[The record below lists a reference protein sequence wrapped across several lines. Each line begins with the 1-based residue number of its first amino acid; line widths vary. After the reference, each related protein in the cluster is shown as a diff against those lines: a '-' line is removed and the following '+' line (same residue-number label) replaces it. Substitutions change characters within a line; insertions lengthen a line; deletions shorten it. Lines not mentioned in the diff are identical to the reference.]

1 LKISSDPDEEN
12 NESQEDNVMHP
23 SQDTGEKNNGTYT
36 KDTEVKNMINENS
49 TRQNSMAI
57 GNYNDIAEYQLN
69 MGPMYLNNYQS
80 PMKKNYLDSL
90 KGNYSQTPQAKMND
104 FNMYKTVEAKQS
116 PLNLMA
122 KSAMNNESEKKKSN
136 LWFSKENKNV
146 K

>member
-1 LKISSDPDEEN
+1 
-12 NESQEDNVMHP
+12 MHP

-136 LWFSKENKNV
+136 L
-146 K
+146 